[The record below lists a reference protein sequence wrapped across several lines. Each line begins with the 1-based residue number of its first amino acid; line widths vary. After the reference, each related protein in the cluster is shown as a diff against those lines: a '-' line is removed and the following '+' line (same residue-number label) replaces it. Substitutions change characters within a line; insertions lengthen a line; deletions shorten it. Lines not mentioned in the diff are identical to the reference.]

1 MSYEILQFNSCEEL
15 IKYYNDLANRYR
27 GDILTSLKLLTD
39 KDFQDTFE
47 INVNF
52 NDIVDNLREIKDSL
66 DVITDEN
73 VTNFINEIGNNLNGK
88 VDRYY
93 FSIDDYI
100 TIMRFDLAIIRKN
113 QRLDVSFD
121 IKSLIL
127 DRDLPFLYSIGTDS
141 NDDRLI
147 YWCDATD
154 IFEGLPYIKSITH
167 DNLAISEIISRL
179 IFGMDEAYKEWERIK
194 EKENEDE

>member
-1 MSYEILQFNSCEEL
+1 MSDEILQFNSCEEL

-47 INVNF
+47 ISVNF

-66 DVITDEN
+66 DAITDEN

-93 FSIDDYI
+93 FTIDDYNI
-100 TIMRFDLAIIRKN
+100 INEFDLVIIRKN
-113 QRLDVSFD
+113 QILNVSFD
-121 IKSLIL
+121 IQSMLIE
-127 DRDLPFLYSIGTDS
+127 RDLPFLYSIEIDP
-141 NDDRLI
+141 DDDPI
-147 YWCDATD
+147 DWCDATD
-154 IFEGLPYIKSITH
+154 IFEELPYIKSIAY
-167 DNLAISEIISRL
+167 DDLKISEIISRL

-194 EKENEDE
+194 ENEK